1 MSNTNL
7 QRIKQSSLILISAL
21 TRLKS
26 EKEQV
31 QQQYQIEK
39 DGLQH
44 MERELEEL
52 RAQADFLSTVIQEK
66 EEAVNEFNLKI
77 QESEKAYG
85 MVDDLSHS

>member
-1 MSNTNL
+1 
-7 QRIKQSSLILISAL
+7 
-21 TRLKS
+21 
-26 EKEQV
+26 
-31 QQQYQIEK
+31 
-39 DGLQH
+39 